1 MVSFNSLHNYKTIE
15 LFRIELSFIS
25 IFTVLSQMLT
35 KEDDPSRTTSNDN
48 IKITLK

>member
-1 MVSFNSLHNYKTIE
+1 MISFNNLYNYKTIE

-25 IFTVLSQMLT
+25 IFTALLMLT

-48 IKITLK
+48 IKIILK